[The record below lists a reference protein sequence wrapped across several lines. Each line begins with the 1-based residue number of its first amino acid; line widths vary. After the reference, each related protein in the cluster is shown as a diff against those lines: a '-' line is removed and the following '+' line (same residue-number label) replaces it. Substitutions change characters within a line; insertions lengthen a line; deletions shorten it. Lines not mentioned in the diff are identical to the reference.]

1 MSRGVVGVV
10 LAMAVAAAVR
20 GPAGAGDPA
29 AWTPTAP
36 RAPDEGDLA
45 RSLEL
50 WLTADSL
57 QLDDGA
63 AVPVW
68 PDRSGRGRDV
78 SATKGVRRDG
88 VGMPGIF
95 VRESGLF
102 RRPAVRFDTA
112 TGYASSPDLPVP
124 ISGDAGLTI
133 LLVINLEPHDVGPP
147 YDGILG
153 LGDPAHPGDPGRPL
167 AALVQVNRGEDH
179 ALHFAGGWNHDASL
193 GAGSFRPLYGRPA
206 LVSIVKRPGPMR
218 TTTRIFVDGREAVPP
233 AGSLE
238 GRDGIP
244 DIRHRGDIG
253 VYLGKAVGWAG
264 SIRGDV
270 GTALVY
276 ARPLDDA
283 ERAAV
288 EAHLA
293 DAYGLV
299 LAGQEADAAEFTAA
313 ERSHWAYQPVQDP
326 PLPAVRDAAAAPT
339 PLDRFV
345 QAELE
350 ARSIVPAPA
359 ADRRTLLRRLSFDLT
374 GLPPTPAEMEAF
386 VADETAAAYEGVVE
400 RLLAS
405 PRYGEHWARHW
416 LDAVRY
422 AETTANDAN
431 AVMAQAWRYR
441 DWCVDAFNRDLSYD
455 RFLVEQLAGDLL
467 PPTDSAAE
475 RTRRLVATGFFLIG
489 PKALAETDKEQSRL
503 DIVDDQ
509 IDVVGRAM
517 LGLTLA
523 CARCHDH
530 MFDAVRTRDYYA
542 LAGIFRGT
550 EPFQDEARNASMWW
564 EFPVPQ
570 GEGLEPVVV
579 MAPQESAPRNLRVHL
594 RGDRFT
600 LGGIVPRGVPRIVGS
615 LGTPGLDSA
624 GAVRGAGSGRL
635 ELAEWITS
643 AAHPLTSR
651 VAVNRIWHH
660 HFGRGLVPTPDNFG
674 TRGEPPSHPALLD
687 WLASRFVESG
697 WSMKSLH
704 RLIVHSAAY
713 RRSTAAPPE
722 TMVADPDNRWLS
734 HVRRRRLA
742 AEEFRDALLAASGG
756 LDLAPGGGEGAAA
769 MLAKAEDIGAKIR
782 PNRMATDD
790 PFYTTSTK
798 RSLYLPVIRNML
810 PDVLALFDAADPN
823 GVTVVRGETTV
834 ASQALFLLNAP
845 LVREQARV
853 FAARL
858 LADAVGDDERI
869 DLAHRRCYGRPATE
883 AEQREAVGFRD
894 AYLAATADE
903 PRPLAERE
911 LEAWQ
916 AWCQVLVCSNEF
928 VYIE

>member
-10 LAMAVAAAVR
+10 LAIAVAAAVQAAGFAEDAAGGVR
-20 GPAGAGDPA
+20 SGPRP
-29 AWTPTAP
+29 
-36 RAPDEGDLA
+36 PDEGDLA
-45 RSLEL
+45 GVLEL
-50 WLTADSL
+50 WLAADSL

-78 SATKGVRRDG
+78 TATKGVRRDG
-88 VGMPGIF
+88 VGMPGTF

-112 TGYASSPDLPVP
+112 TGYASSPHLPVP

-133 LLVINLEPHDVGPP
+133 LLVVNLEPHDVGPP

-206 LVSIVKRPGPMR
+206 LVTIVKRPGPMR
-218 TTTRIFVDGREAVPP
+218 TTTRIFLDGREAVPP
-233 AGSLE
+233 AGGLE

-244 DIRHRGDIG
+244 DIRHRNDIG

-270 GTALVY
+270 GTALIY
-276 ARPLDDA
+276 SRPLDDA
-283 ERAAV
+283 ERQGV

-293 DAYGLV
+293 DTYGLV
-299 LAGQEADAAEFTAA
+299 LAGQEAEAAEFTTA
-313 ERSHWAYQPVQDP
+313 ERNHWAYRPVEDP
-326 PLPAVRDAAAAPT
+326 PLPAVRDTAAAPT
-339 PLDRFV
+339 AVDRFI

-350 ARSIVPAPA
+350 ARGIVPAPA

-374 GLPPTPAEMEAF
+374 GLPPTPEEMEAF
-386 VADETAAAYEGVVE
+386 VADEAADAYERVVE
-400 RLLAS
+400 RLLGS

-431 AVMAQAWRYR
+431 AVMPQAWRYR
-441 DWCVDAFNRDLSYD
+441 DWCVDAINRDLPYD

-467 PPTDSAAE
+467 PPTDSVAE
-475 RTRRLVATGFFLIG
+475 RTRRLVATGFLMIG

-517 LGLTLA
+517 LGLTIA

-530 MFDAVRTRDYYA
+530 MFDAIRTRDYYA
-542 LAGIFRGT
+542 LAGIFRGA

-570 GEGLEPVVV
+570 GEGLDPVVV
-579 MAPQESAPRNLRVHL
+579 MAPREAAPRNLRVHL
-594 RGDRFT
+594 RGDRFS

-615 LGTPGLDSA
+615 LETPGLDAA
-624 GAVRGAGSGRL
+624 GGVRGTGSGRL
-635 ELAEWITS
+635 ELAEWIVS
-643 AAHPLTSR
+643 RAHPLTPR
-651 VAVNRIWHH
+651 VAVNRVWHH
-660 HFGRGLVPTPDNFG
+660 HFGRGLVATPDNFG

-687 WLASRFVESG
+687 WLSRRFVESG
-697 WSMKSLH
+697 WSLKSLH
-704 RLIVHSAAY
+704 RIIVHSAAY
-713 RRSTAAPPE
+713 RRSTAATAE
-722 TMVADPDNRWLS
+722 ALAADPDGRWLS
-734 HVRRRRLA
+734 RFRRRRLA
-742 AEEFRDALLAASGG
+742 AEELRDALLAASGG
-756 LDLAPGGGEGAAA
+756 LDLTVGGSEGAAV
-769 MLAKAEDIGAKIR
+769 MLARAEDIGAKIR
-782 PNRMATDD
+782 PNRMGSDD

-798 RSLYLPVIRNML
+798 RSLYLPVVRNMQ
-810 PDVLALFDAADPN
+810 PDALALFDAADPN
-823 GVTVVRGETTV
+823 GVTAVRGETTV
-834 ASQALFLLNAP
+834 ASQALFMLNAP
-845 LVREQARV
+845 LVRDQARV
-853 FAARL
+853 FATRL
-858 LADAVGDDERI
+858 LADAADDGARI
-869 DLAHRRCYGRPATE
+869 DLAHRRAYGRPAAATE
-883 AEQREAVGFRD
+883 REEAVAFRA
-894 AYLAATADE
+894 AYLAATAGE
-903 PRPLAERE
+903 ARPASERDID
-911 LEAWQ
+911 AWQ
-916 AWCQVLVCSNEF
+916 AWCQVIVCANEF
-928 VYIE
+928 IYVD